1 MKNFINILI
10 LTFFYQLRYKMKFRD
25 FIEGKMIRK
34 IFFIFLVLF
43 ACNIKTSAASVSSIM
58 LDAKTGEVMYEENA
72 NIKRYPASLTKLM
85 TLYIT
90 FNALENNRISLDDE
104 LKISH
109 TAANRSPSRLGLT
122 PGKTIK
128 VKDAIMA
135 VIVKSANDCATVLAE
150 HFSKTEADFANLM
163 TSTAKKL
170 GMNNTIFKNASGLPN
185 SKQKTTAKDMA
196 ILGLAIYHHF
206 PQYYEWFSV
215 RSFEYNGNKIYGHN
229 DLLKNFE
236 GTDGLKT
243 GYTAAAGYNI
253 VTSAQRNGN
262 RVIAVTMGHP
272 FQKERDKKIAFMME
286 KGLSYMQLS
295 PKFDVSA
302 IKEEMML
309 GKKNKYRMA
318 SLNKKIYPA
327 VRPEYK
333 AGISI
338 NDEANIVEAKE
349 ATTDLNN
356 FAKIDNKINNA
367 VIKNGKYAIQIGSFS
382 DYQRAKSYAVKIK
395 QKLAKKYAV
404 YNIAVEKALSKNK
417 TIYRSKVT
425 GLAQNDAKKIC
436 REMKK
441 NRQSCLVLVDN
452 NNLKLA
458 QNDGR
463 NAGNSYQ

>member
-1 MKNFINILI
+1 
-10 LTFFYQLRYKMKFRD
+10 
-25 FIEGKMIRK
+25 
-34 IFFIFLVLF
+34 
-43 ACNIKTSAASVSSIM
+43 
-58 LDAKTGEVMYEENA
+58 
-72 NIKRYPASLTKLM
+72 M

-104 LKISH
+104 LKISY

-128 VKDAIMA
+128 VKEAIMA

-150 HFSKTEADFANLM
+150 HFSKTEAEFAILM
-163 TSTAKKL
+163 TKTAKQL
-170 GMNNTIFKNASGLPN
+170 GMNNTVFKNASGLPN

-206 PQYYEWFSV
+206 PQYYEWFSA

-253 VTSAQRNGN
+253 VTSAHRNGN
-262 RVIAVTMGHP
+262 RVIAVTMGHR

-295 PKFDVSA
+295 SEFDVLA
-302 IKEEMML
+302 IKDEMMR
-309 GKKNKYRMA
+309 GKKNKYKMA
-318 SLNKKIYPA
+318 SNKKIYPTP
-327 VRPEYK
+327 RPEYQEV
-333 AGISI
+333 I
-338 NDEANIVEAKE
+338 NV
-349 ATTDLNN
+349 
-356 FAKIDNKINNA
+356 DNKDKVVTPVIVANVLKDFSNTNNIA
-367 VIKNGKYAIQIGSFS
+367 NSKVLKTGKYAIQIGSFS
-382 DYQRAKSYAVKIK
+382 DYQRAKNYAVKVK

-404 YNIAVEKALSKNK
+404 YNIEVEKALSKNK
-417 TIYRSKVT
+417 TIYRSKVV

-441 NRQSCLVLVDN
+441 NKQSCLVLVDN
-452 NNLKLA
+452 NNLKMA
-458 QNDGR
+458 QNNGR
-463 NAGNSYQ
+463 NTDNSYQ

>member
-1 MKNFINILI
+1 MLNKVIYIFFAFFLLNINI
-10 LTFFYQLRYKMKFRD
+10 
-25 FIEGKMIRK
+25 
-34 IFFIFLVLF
+34 
-43 ACNIKTSAASVSSIM
+43 ANASVSSVM

-104 LKISH
+104 LKISY

-150 HFSKTEADFANLM
+150 HFSKTEAEFAILM
-163 TSTAKKL
+163 TKTAKQL
-170 GMNNTIFKNASGLPN
+170 GMNNTVFKNASGLPN

-253 VTSAQRNGN
+253 VTSAHRNGN
-262 RVIAVTMGHP
+262 RVIAVTMGHR

-295 PKFDVSA
+295 SEFDVLA
-302 IKEEMML
+302 IKDEMMR
-309 GKKNKYRMA
+309 GKKNKYKMA
-318 SLNKKIYPA
+318 SNKKIYPTP
-327 VRPEYK
+327 RPEYQEILSVENK
-333 AGISI
+333 DKVVTPVIV
-338 NDEANIVEAKE
+338 ANVLKDFSN
-349 ATTDLNN
+349 TNN
-356 FAKIDNKINNA
+356 VVKQK
-367 VIKNGKYAIQIGSFS
+367 VLKTGKYAIQIGSFS
-382 DYQRAKSYAVKIK
+382 DYQRAKNYAVKVK

-404 YNIAVEKALSKNK
+404 YNIEVEKALSKNK
-417 TIYRSKVT
+417 TIYRSKVV

-441 NRQSCLVLVDN
+441 NKQSCLVLVDN
-452 NNLKLA
+452 NNLKMA
-458 QNDGR
+458 QNNGR
-463 NAGNSYQ
+463 NTGNSYQ